1 MKISRIIAG
10 FNKVSDK
17 GHREMHMTYFISS
30 VIFLVNRDIYD
41 IFDNVRQPEASQTFV
56 YDMVA
61 KVWDLISY

>member
-1 MKISRIIAG
+1 
-10 FNKVSDK
+10 
-17 GHREMHMTYFISS
+17 MHMTYFISS